1 MNTAPKTPSHPP
13 TRILVVDDE
22 EIVLVAL
29 RDTLRLVGYEVVTAH
44 DGIQALER
52 LQHEEFAVILTD
64 HQMPTLT
71 GLEWLAQAKEL
82 QPDAVRILIS
92 AVLGVNTFI
101 DAINKAEIYRFILK
115 PWQREELLTTL
126 RQAVQRHET
135 TIRHQRRLAAT
146 TELNDKLNQLNRS
159 LIEELDQLKAAPS
172 M

>member
-1 MNTAPKTPSHPP
+1 MTTVPKCPTHPA

-29 RDTLRLVGYEVVTAH
+29 RDTLRLEGFEVVTAH

-52 LQHEEFAVILTD
+52 LRHQEFAVILTD

-82 QPDAVRILIS
+82 QPDATRILIS

-115 PWQREELLTTL
+115 PWQREELLTIL
-126 RQAVQRHET
+126 RQAVQRHEMAV
-135 TIRHQRRLAAT
+135 RHSRRLAAT
-146 TELNDKLNQLNRS
+146 TELNEKLTQLNRS
-159 LIEELDQLKAAPS
+159 LIEELDQLKTVPS
-172 M
+172 A